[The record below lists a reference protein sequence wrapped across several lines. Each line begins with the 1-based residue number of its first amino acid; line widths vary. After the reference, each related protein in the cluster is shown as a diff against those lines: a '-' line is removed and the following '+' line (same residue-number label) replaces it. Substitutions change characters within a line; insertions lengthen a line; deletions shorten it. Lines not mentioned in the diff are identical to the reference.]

1 MMRLFRRPH
10 AARENAEL
18 KAALRVA
25 EKTVKLLDHD
35 LRIERIVS
43 GNLSEKCLA
52 KDAENKALR
61 ALIARDAV
69 TIGQLQMAIDDL
81 QAARSEAA

>member
-25 EKTVKLLDHD
+25 EKTIKLLDHD
-35 LRIERIVS
+35 LRIERMVS
-43 GNLSEKCLA
+43 GHLSEKCLA
-52 KDAENKALR
+52 NDAENKALR
-61 ALIARDAV
+61 DLIARDAV
-69 TIGQLQMAIDDL
+69 TIEQLQMAIDDL
-81 QAARSEAA
+81 QGARSEAA